1 MSKRQVKVSE
11 SLFDRVDLARKALA
25 LPPIVFCR
33 KVRLPLVDLCSERR
47 DMGSKCIA
55 FGPCAGEIAVEVVYH
70 IAFSE
75 HLFTPKLFERA
86 DLD

>member
-11 SLFDRVDLARKALA
+11 SLFESLELSRKSLAITPIFLLRKAS
-25 LPPIVFCR
+25 
-33 KVRLPLVDLCSERR
+33 LPLVDLCGECR

-55 FGPCAGEIAVEVVYH
+55 FGACAGEIAGEVVYH

-75 HLFTPKLFERA
+75 HLFAP
-86 DLD
+86 